1 LEEDGIKRTDKFRQ
15 EMKPENGK
23 NRNGFQR
30 KQKIFF
36 SRKMKLDNDARIR
49 HNNRQQGFFEGYG
62 FTFCGLNKR

>member
-1 LEEDGIKRTDKFRQ
+1 
-15 EMKPENGK
+15 MKPENGK